1 MAQPHRRVVPRTV
14 TDVLLWLLAADVTAA
29 HPPHPARPD
38 RCANLRCT
46 GEAYPCPPTRDAQRA
61 RRAASRPTLL
71 ARGRAR
77 VPAPVAAAAPRF
89 VGWFHPTTPAQQTRS
104 SPRAA

>member
-77 VPAPVAAAAPRF
+77 VAAPVAAAATRF